1 MTLIEI
7 ASLFEARKVSV
18 IDATGLDKDAL
29 HIYFGLAVFLAVR
42 LVWRWRGG
50 WVAAWL
56 VVLAMACGGEWLDVT
71 AELNR
76 SAIQPDAAH
85 WHDIWN
91 TMFWPTIL
99 LLVGRWL
106 QPGEEALPIV
116 AHSEDAPVASHGK
129 MHATFADEAPLPSG
143 EHAERRLEQ
152 A

>member
-42 LVWRWRGG
+42 LAWRWRGG
-50 WVAAWL
+50 WVVAWF
-56 VVLAMACGGEWLDVT
+56 VVLAVACGGEWLDVT
-71 AELNR
+71 AELSR

-91 TMFWPTIL
+91 TMFWPTVL
-99 LLVGRWL
+99 LLFGRWL
-106 QPGEEALPIV
+106 QPVVKTSATV
-116 AHSEDAPVASHGK
+116 AYSDDAPLSSRG
-129 MHATFADEAPLPSG
+129 EAPASFAEKAPLRSG
-143 EHAERRLEQ
+143 ENAERRLEQ

>member
-29 HIYFGLAVFLAVR
+29 HIYFGLALFLAVR
-42 LVWRWRGG
+42 LVWRRRGG
-50 WVAAWL
+50 WVLAWL
-56 VVLAMACGGEWLDVT
+56 AVLVMACGGEWLDLN
-71 AELNR
+71 AEASR

-91 TMFWPTIL
+91 TMFWPTVL
-99 LLVGRWL
+99 LCVGRWL
-106 QPGEEALPIV
+106 HPRPKAAAETATEISG
-116 AHSEDAPVASHGK
+116 EDA
-129 MHATFADEAPLPSG
+129 
-143 EHAERRLEQ
+143 ERGLEQ